1 MHDCRLTQEHLLDLI
16 FDELDAP
23 ARVSLLAEVDRCA
36 RCGIEYRSLAAT
48 LRACDEVAAIAQPQ
62 AGYWPV
68 YHDALSHRL
77 RRAASTVNGAA
88 HSKAP
93 IWRHLFNTSLSVP
106 APLAAI
112 VLLLLLASSI
122 LSLFLLVRPAPAPI
136 VINAPH
142 TAPDAPQVKLI
153 EVPVVRDRMIT
164 QTIHVRRRNS
174 NSSGRRRTPRVN
186 LARFN
191 RPEASRMN
199 TNVATRAKLSGFK
212 PAEEVKIRLIRK
224 GDANEQQ

>member
-36 RCGIEYRSLAAT
+36 RCGSEYRSLAAT

-62 AGYWPV
+62 ASYWPV
-68 YHDALSHRL
+68 YQDALSHRL
-77 RRAASTVNGAA
+77 RRAAGAVNGAT

-122 LSLFLLVRPAPAPI
+122 FSLFLLVRPVPI

-142 TAPDAPQVKLI
+142 ATLDAPQIKLI

-174 NSSGRRRTPRVN
+174 SSERRRTPRVN
-186 LARFN
+186 LARSN
-191 RPEASRMN
+191 RPDAGRMN
-199 TNVATRAKLSGFK
+199 TNVATRANLSGFK
-212 PAEEVKIRLIRK
+212 PAEEVKIRLIRE

>member
-16 FDELDAP
+16 FDELEAP

-36 RCGIEYRSLAAT
+36 RCRAEYRSLAAT

-77 RRAASTVNGAA
+77 HRAASTVNDAA
-88 HSKAP
+88 HLKAP

-106 APLAAI
+106 APLAAL

-142 TAPDAPQVKLI
+142 AAPDAPQVKLI
-153 EVPVVRDRMIT
+153 EVPVVRDRTIT

-174 NSSGRRRTPRVN
+174 SSERRRTPRVN

-191 RPEASRMN
+191 RPDAGRIN
-199 TNVATRAKLSGFK
+199 TNVATRANLSGFK
-212 PAEEVKIRLIRK
+212 PADEVKIRLIR
-224 GDANEQQ
+224 GVDANEQQ

>member
-36 RCGIEYRSLAAT
+36 RCGSEYRSLAAT

-62 AGYWPV
+62 ASYWPV
-68 YHDALSHRL
+68 YQDALNHRL
-77 RRAASTVNGAA
+77 RRAAGAVNGAA
-88 HSKAP
+88 HLKAP

-122 LSLFLLVRPAPAPI
+122 LSLFLLVRPVPI

-142 TAPDAPQVKLI
+142 ATLDAPQIKLI
-153 EVPVVRDRMIT
+153 EVPVVRDRTIT
-164 QTIHVRRRNS
+164 QTIYVRRRNS
-174 NSSGRRRTPRVN
+174 DSSGGRRQAPRVN
-186 LARFN
+186 LARSN
-191 RPEASRMN
+191 RPDAGRMN
-199 TNVATRAKLSGFK
+199 TNVATRANLSGFK
-212 PAEEVKIRLIRK
+212 PAEEVKIRLIRE